1 MNHGVIFWTG
11 GEGENPSTW
20 RVSPSWLLGDCV
32 TPRLLRVTA
41 RRGYNKVRCWHGSP
55 VRVPG
60 GKRTNTRTR
69 IHIKKLLYCPFAPV
83 DCFLLLNMG
92 FDVGN
97 DETENEDDVSVA
109 SYKLLLSESQ
119 GDLLDGRRGR
129 EPPNLEV

>member
-1 MNHGVIFWTG
+1 M
-11 GEGENPSTW
+11 
-20 RVSPSWLLGDCV
+20 
-32 TPRLLRVTA
+32 
-41 RRGYNKVRCWHGSP
+41 
-55 VRVPG
+55 
-60 GKRTNTRTR
+60 
-69 IHIKKLLYCPFAPV
+69 
-83 DCFLLLNMG
+83 LNMG